1 MVKSICI
8 MFIDFYIGISWCRDI
23 KVSRNVFGGGDKKF
37 KGIVLWGEREGERGV
52 GKLDFF

>member
-1 MVKSICI
+1 MVKSI
-8 MFIDFYIGISWCRDI
+8 MFIDFNIGISWCRDI